1 MLLDRRI
8 PFTYILQKVRIE
20 LLAIVVLG
28 LVLHYLTTRFDQS
41 LPEMPLAIPAFLG
54 TAISVI
60 LSFKMSQSYDR
71 WWEARKIWGSIVND
85 SRTLVLQLQA
95 FVPAKN
101 QNIIR
106 EMAYRQIA
114 WCYSL
119 GQSLRGLTPTDN
131 IAAFMT
137 EEEVGQV
144 ASAKN
149 APLAILQLNSNQISE
164 LKKQNEIDTFSHIQ
178 LDNTLVRLC
187 DSMGRAERIRS
198 TVFPSTYRIFL
209 HFTIYIFVITLSISL
224 NNIETVFEL
233 PLLIVLSSSFF
244 LIEKS
249 AYHMQDPFSNKPSDT
264 PVTSIA
270 RTIEINIKELLNEKD
285 IPQPVQTEKFYLM

>member
-1 MLLDRRI
+1 
-8 PFTYILQKVRIE
+8 VRIE